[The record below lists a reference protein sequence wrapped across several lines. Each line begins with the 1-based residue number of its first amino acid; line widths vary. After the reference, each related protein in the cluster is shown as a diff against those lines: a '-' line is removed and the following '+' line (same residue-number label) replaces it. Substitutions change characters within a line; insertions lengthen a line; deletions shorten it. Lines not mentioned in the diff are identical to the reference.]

1 METRL
6 RTIARAV
13 TFRLIALAITIPIVG
28 LKIAIGIQLILLV
41 AYYFHER
48 LWMRVEWGKIT

>member
-1 METRL
+1 METKT
-6 RTIARAV
+6 RTIIRAI

-48 LWMRVEWGKIT
+48 LWMKVEWGRTI

>member
-1 METRL
+1 METKT
-6 RTIARAV
+6 RTIARAI
-13 TFRLIALAITIPIVG
+13 TFRLIALAVTIPIVG

-48 LWMRVEWGKIT
+48 LWMRVDWGKII

>member
-1 METRL
+1 METKT
-6 RTIARAV
+6 RTIARAI

-28 LKIAIGIQLILLV
+28 LKIAVGIQLILLV

-48 LWMRVEWGKIT
+48 LWMRVEWGRE